1 MNLAPLVD
9 VADIFM
15 GQSPPGSTYNSDG
28 KGLPFFQGKTDFG
41 DIYPTVRMYCTEPK
55 RIAEVNDIL
64 ISVRAP
70 VGPTNLA
77 PIKSAIGR
85 GLAAIRCKENTDV
98 KYLLYFLRYNE
109 PRLAQL
115 GKGSTFEAI
124 GRDELEDMRVPLPPL
139 PEQQRI
145 AAILDRADRLRRTRR
160 YAAQLSETFLQA
172 VFVRMFG
179 DARTN
184 PMGWDVETL
193 EDLETKFDYGT
204 SAKCTS
210 EQRGLPVLR
219 IPNIL
224 HSDIDLND
232 LKYAELPDKEAR
244 KLLLAKGEL
253 IFVRTN
259 GNPDYVGR
267 CAVFNLDAKYLF
279 ASYLIRA
286 KLDTSKLV
294 PLFVQAHLTS
304 RAGRKAMSPFIR
316 TTAGQSNIGTEGL
329 GQIPV
334 PLPPLALQEKFA
346 RIVQQFERLRA
357 QQREAER
364 QAEHLFQTLL
374 HRAFSGERVR

>member
-28 KGLPFFQGKTDFG
+28 NGLPFFQGKTDFG
-41 DIYPTVRMYCTEPK
+41 DIFPTVRMYCTEPK

-124 GRDELEDMRVPLPPL
+124 GRDELEDIRVPLPPL

-179 DARTN
+179 EYVTADTDTRFQDVLAMPLQNGFFETNDKYGNGTPVVWVDNLYNTISIDTTNLRRVQTDEATIRKYEVLEGDLLFTRSSLVREGVGQINLVPAIKDRT
-184 PMGWDVETL
+184 
-193 EDLETKFDYGT
+193 
-204 SAKCTS
+204 
-210 EQRGLPVLR
+210 
-219 IPNIL
+219 
-224 HSDIDLND
+224 
-232 LKYAELPDKEAR
+232 
-244 KLLLAKGEL
+244 
-253 IFVRTN
+253 
-259 GNPDYVGR
+259 
-267 CAVFNLDAKYLF
+267 LF
-279 ASYLIRA
+279 ESHIIRA
-286 KLDTSKLV
+286 RVDQTKVNPFYVLELHRSNFGRAFVMKGAHTATMTTVQQDTINVL
-294 PLFVQAHLTS
+294 PC
-304 RAGRKAMSPFIR
+304 
-316 TTAGQSNIGTEGL
+316 
-329 GQIPV
+329 
-334 PLPPLALQEKFA
+334 PLPPLAVQEKFA

-374 HRAFSGERVR
+374 HRAFSREG

>member
-28 KGLPFFQGKTDFG
+28 NGLPFFQGKTDFG
-41 DIYPTVRMYCTEPK
+41 DIFPTVRMYCTEPK

-124 GRDELEDMRVPLPPL
+124 GRDELEDIRVPLPPL

-179 DARTN
+179 EYVTADTDTRFQDVLAMPLQNGFFETNDKYGNGTPVVWVDNLYHTISIDTTNLRRVQTDEATIRKYEVLEGDLLFTRSSLVREGVGQINLVPAIKDRT
-184 PMGWDVETL
+184 
-193 EDLETKFDYGT
+193 
-204 SAKCTS
+204 
-210 EQRGLPVLR
+210 
-219 IPNIL
+219 
-224 HSDIDLND
+224 
-232 LKYAELPDKEAR
+232 
-244 KLLLAKGEL
+244 
-253 IFVRTN
+253 
-259 GNPDYVGR
+259 
-267 CAVFNLDAKYLF
+267 LF
-279 ASYLIRA
+279 ESHIIRA
-286 KLDTSKLV
+286 RVDQTKVNPFYVLELYRSNFGRAFVMKGAHTATMTTVQQDTINVL
-294 PLFVQAHLTS
+294 PC
-304 RAGRKAMSPFIR
+304 
-316 TTAGQSNIGTEGL
+316 
-329 GQIPV
+329 
-334 PLPPLALQEKFA
+334 PLPPLAVQEKFA

-374 HRAFSGERVR
+374 HRAFGG

>member
-28 KGLPFFQGKTDFG
+28 NGLPFFQGKTDFG
-41 DIYPTVRMYCTEPK
+41 DIFPTVRMYCTEPK

-85 GLAAIRCKENTDV
+85 GLEAIRCKEKTDV

-124 GRDELEDMRVPLPPL
+124 GRDELEDIRVPLPPL

-179 DARTN
+179 EYVTADTDTRFQDVLAMPLQNGFFETNDKYGNGTPVVWVDNLYHTISIDTTNLRRVQTDEATIRKYEVLEGDLLFTRSSLVREGVGQINLVPAIKDRT
-184 PMGWDVETL
+184 
-193 EDLETKFDYGT
+193 
-204 SAKCTS
+204 
-210 EQRGLPVLR
+210 
-219 IPNIL
+219 
-224 HSDIDLND
+224 
-232 LKYAELPDKEAR
+232 
-244 KLLLAKGEL
+244 
-253 IFVRTN
+253 
-259 GNPDYVGR
+259 
-267 CAVFNLDAKYLF
+267 LF
-279 ASYLIRA
+279 ESHIIRA
-286 KLDTSKLV
+286 RVDQTKVNPFYVLELYRSNFGRAFVMKGAHTATMTTVQQDTINVL
-294 PLFVQAHLTS
+294 PC
-304 RAGRKAMSPFIR
+304 
-316 TTAGQSNIGTEGL
+316 
-329 GQIPV
+329 
-334 PLPPLALQEKFA
+334 PLPPLAVQEKFA

-374 HRAFSGERVR
+374 HRAFGG

>member
-1 MNLAPLVD
+1 VHHWLTITAIPKEP
-9 VADIFM
+9 IFM

-28 KGLPFFQGKTDFG
+28 NGLPFFQGKTDFG
-41 DIYPTVRMYCTEPK
+41 DIFPTVRMYCTEPK

-124 GRDELEDMRVPLPPL
+124 GRDELEDIRVPLPPL

-179 DARTN
+179 EYVTADTDTRFQDVLAMPLQNGFFETNDKYGNGTPVVWVDNLYHTISIDTTNLRRVQTDEATIRKYEVLEGDLLFTRSSLVREGVGQINLVPAIKDRT
-184 PMGWDVETL
+184 
-193 EDLETKFDYGT
+193 
-204 SAKCTS
+204 
-210 EQRGLPVLR
+210 
-219 IPNIL
+219 
-224 HSDIDLND
+224 
-232 LKYAELPDKEAR
+232 
-244 KLLLAKGEL
+244 
-253 IFVRTN
+253 
-259 GNPDYVGR
+259 
-267 CAVFNLDAKYLF
+267 LF
-279 ASYLIRA
+279 ESHIIRA
-286 KLDTSKLV
+286 RVDQTKVNPFYVLELYRSNFGRAFVMKGAHTATMTTVQQDTINVL
-294 PLFVQAHLTS
+294 PC
-304 RAGRKAMSPFIR
+304 
-316 TTAGQSNIGTEGL
+316 
-329 GQIPV
+329 
-334 PLPPLALQEKFA
+334 PLPPLAVQEKFA

-374 HRAFSGERVR
+374 HRAFGG

>member
-28 KGLPFFQGKTDFG
+28 NGLPFFQGKTDFG
-41 DIYPTVRMYCTEPK
+41 DIFPTVRMYCTEPK

-124 GRDELEDMRVPLPPL
+124 GRDELEDIRVPVMPL

-179 DARTN
+179 EYVTADTDTRFQDVLAMPLQNGFFETNDKYGNGTPVVWVDNLYHTISIDTTNLRRVQTDEATIRKYEVLEGDLLFTRYSLVREGVGQINLVPAIKDRT
-184 PMGWDVETL
+184 
-193 EDLETKFDYGT
+193 
-204 SAKCTS
+204 
-210 EQRGLPVLR
+210 
-219 IPNIL
+219 
-224 HSDIDLND
+224 
-232 LKYAELPDKEAR
+232 
-244 KLLLAKGEL
+244 
-253 IFVRTN
+253 
-259 GNPDYVGR
+259 
-267 CAVFNLDAKYLF
+267 LF
-279 ASYLIRA
+279 ESHIIRA
-286 KLDTSKLV
+286 RVDQTKVNPFYVLELYRSNFGRAFVMKGAHTATMTTVQQDTINVL
-294 PLFVQAHLTS
+294 PC
-304 RAGRKAMSPFIR
+304 
-316 TTAGQSNIGTEGL
+316 
-329 GQIPV
+329 
-334 PLPPLALQEKFA
+334 PLPPLAVQEKFA

-374 HRAFSGERVR
+374 HRAFGG